1 MVGVVLVEV
10 ATTKEVER
18 LARLSPANRLS
29 RPAAALQPPYAV
41 ERASSTVVADFVA
54 RTCDDRRPA
63 CEEFCFR
70 ESVFVCCFS

>member
-1 MVGVVLVEV
+1 VVGVVLVEV

-29 RPAAALQPPYAV
+29 RPAAALQPYAV

-63 CEEFCFR
+63 CEEFCIR
-70 ESVFVCCFS
+70 ESVFFCCFS